1 MSVTLDEIPEA
12 ARIAWL
18 HLRDELRALLG
29 DDLIALWAHG
39 GTIFPDR
46 PRRAGDLDTYAV
58 LERPPDR
65 QTVRDIEAAHETIAR
80 EDGMDWDAWY
90 VLDADARGRES
101 PPHAFRPDR
110 RDTSWAINR
119 AHWLAGRYVHLHGQ
133 EPDTIVSAPT
143 WAELELDLRRELEHL
158 ESHVAEGDDDP
169 FEATYAIFNGSRI
182 LHAVE
187 TGNVVISKR
196 SAGAWALEHLPPP
209 WHSAIQAAGRAY
221 DREATPEDSELLAAA
236 MAPFVAMVRTR
247 LPTVEEPSAK
257 ALPR

>member
-1 MSVTLDEIPEA
+1 MSVTPAEIPQA

-18 HLRDELRALLG
+18 RLREELRGILG

-39 GTIFPDR
+39 GTTFPDR

-58 LERPPDR
+58 LERQPDL
-65 QTVRDIEAAHETIAR
+65 QIVRRIEAAHETIAR
-80 EDGMDWDAWY
+80 EDGVDWDAWY
-90 VLDADARGRES
+90 VLGPDARGRES

-110 RDTSWAINR
+110 RDASWAISR

-133 EPDTIVSAPT
+133 EPDTIVPAPT
-143 WAELELDLRRELEHL
+143 WAELEVDLRHELEHL
-158 ESHVAEGDDDP
+158 ESHVAEGDNDT

-182 LHAVE
+182 LHADE

-196 SAGAWALEHLPPP
+196 SAGAWALEHFPRR
-209 WHSAIQAAGRAY
+209 WHPAIRAADRAY
-221 DREATPEDSELLAAA
+221 DAEATPEDAELLAAA

-247 LPTVEEPSAK
+247 LD
-257 ALPR
+257 R